1 MLTRVADT
9 EKSNQELLS
18 LGTKYIL
25 DKYVS

>member
-1 MLTRVADT
+1 MLTRVVDT
-9 EKSNQELLS
+9 GMSNQELLS